1 MSCDSCPGKDLSCV
15 NCSHWIGHKRAR
27 EQLIEQATEK
37 WANNIAEVVKKG
49 IEDACKKKIN
59 QGERK

>member
-1 MSCDSCPGKDLSCV
+1 MSCESCPGKDFLCV
-15 NCSHWIGHKRAR
+15 NCPHWIGHKRAR

-49 IEDACKKKIN
+49 IEEACKKKNN
-59 QGERK
+59 QGEPK